1 MIKFFPKLLIGA
13 EILGLIIS
21 ATGYVFK
28 VLHLAGADEMLMI
41 GLMTLAAACFL
52 SGFTLVPVTDDG
64 KPRGFAD
71 LLPVILRKVLYIGLA
86 VFLVGFLFALLH
98 LEGANEMLMMGVGAL
113 ATGTVLSMALI
124 LGNRERMVVL
134 QAPLIRSVV
143 VLVFSLVS
151 YLR

>member
-1 MIKFFPKLLIGA
+1 MIKFFPKLLMGA

-113 ATGTVLSMALI
+113 ATGTVLSMVLI

-143 VLVFSLVS
+143 VLVVFLIS